1 MSSSKTLDLT
11 YISEND
17 NKRAEIYANFG
28 DNIEF
33 DKIKSVS
40 ISKMDL
46 TFNNTSPSYIVPI
59 ISPYNEALDITKG
72 FKTPYKIYLSY
83 NSEYDED
90 YNEFKRF
97 NEIKTKEINIYW
109 LNNSLNI
116 NNVGFNGE
124 DYNNNDNYFK
134 IFSFKRF
141 MEVINKYI
149 NELWVESI
157 KIDDKSKLLT
167 PAFDAINDVLYYYS
181 TYNTEDNIYNNVSKY
196 SNIKNDGTMTVEYC
210 FGFNEDFA
218 RDFLRGFNIV
228 KENDVYYIDN
238 IPLYVNTNNL
248 ELVFNYNKTYYD
260 EGDTPELQPEDQYK
274 EMYYIYSINDPSFY
288 EYTSYIQA
296 IVKESINLPTEPMYM
311 NAKTNTTYKL
321 INNSNII
328 DNNFKGLIK
337 TNISHVSEKLNR
349 LIYSNSSIL
358 DNAIKLK
365 NNSNIQSMDIRLYYI
380 DKYLNLFPLY
390 LNKYDTINIS
400 ITLNF

>member
-1 MSSSKTLDLT
+1 MSSKTLDLT

-33 DKIKSVS
+33 EKIKSVS

-46 TFNNTSPSYIVPI
+46 TFNNTLPSYIVPI
-59 ISPYNEALDITKG
+59 ISPYNEQLDKNKG

-83 NSEYDED
+83 NSEYDNN

-97 NEIKTKEINIYW
+97 NEIKTEEINIYW

-116 NNVGFNGE
+116 NSVNFNGE

-134 IFSFKRF
+134 VFSFKRF
-141 MEVINKYI
+141 MEVINEHI
-149 NELWVESI
+149 NNLWINSI
-157 KIDDKSKLLT
+157 KINDKSTLLI

-218 RDFLRGFNIV
+218 RDFLRGFNVV
-228 KENDVYYIDN
+228 KENNIYYIDN

-248 ELVFNYNKTYYD
+248 ELIFNYNKSYYN
-260 EGDTPELQPEDQYK
+260 EGDTPELQPQIQYK

-296 IVKESINLPTEPMYM
+296 IVLESINLPTEPMYM
-311 NAKTNTTYKL
+311 NAKNNTTYKL
-321 INNSNII
+321 INNSSEIN
-328 DNNFKGLIK
+328 NNFKGLIK

-400 ITLNF
+400 ITFNF